1 MRGRRTANLK
11 AIDGGLSG
19 KAVPPAHVPKAA
31 QAEWNRVVSDLA
43 GRKLLTP
50 ATLGAVA
57 SYAIATWTVSECVK
71 AIQRD
76 GAFILT
82 KGNQPKPH
90 PALGI
95 MNKQQEMI
103 ARLAGDLG
111 LTPAARSRKGLSAPS
126 EGGDADDGAP
136 SGLDL

>member
-1 MRGRRTANLK
+1 MRGRKPTALK
-11 AIDGGLSG
+11 AIEGGLSG
-19 KAVPPAHVPKAA
+19 RAVAPAHVPRAA
-31 QAEWNRVVSDLA
+31 HAEWNRVVSDLA
-43 GRKLLTP
+43 SRKLLTP
-50 ATLGAVA
+50 AALGAVA
-57 SYAIATWTVSECVK
+57 SYVIATWTVSECVK

-76 GAFILT
+76 GAFVLT

-103 ARLAGDLG
+103 ARLAGELG

-126 EGGDADDGAP
+126 EGEEADDGAP
-136 SGLDL
+136 SGLAL